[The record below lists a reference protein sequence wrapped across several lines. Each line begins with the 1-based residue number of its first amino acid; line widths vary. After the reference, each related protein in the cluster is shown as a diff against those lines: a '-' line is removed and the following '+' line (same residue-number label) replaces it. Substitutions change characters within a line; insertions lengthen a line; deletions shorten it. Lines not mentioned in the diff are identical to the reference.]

1 MADGAALILTSK
13 RRELVM
19 RGQMMGEAEG
29 VTAALLSAWV
39 LGPGASAGRWQA
51 GVQARKLL
59 GMPYIHACVINAC

>member
-1 MADGAALILTSK
+1 
-13 RRELVM
+13 M

-59 GMPYIHACVINAC
+59 GMPYVHACVINAC